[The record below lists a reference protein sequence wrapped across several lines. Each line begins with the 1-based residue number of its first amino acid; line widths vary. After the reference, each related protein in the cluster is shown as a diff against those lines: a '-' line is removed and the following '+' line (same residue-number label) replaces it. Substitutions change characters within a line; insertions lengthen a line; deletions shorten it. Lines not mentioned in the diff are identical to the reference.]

1 MVRSTVTKR
10 WAWIGVCLLLALA
23 LAVAPPADAQKNKK
37 KNDEKEQAG
46 PTIVLADPQQIE
58 TNISEMLAAWQI
70 GDVALL
76 HKYYADDVTVVSGA
90 YEPPLLGWANYS
102 AAYQRQ
108 RERIQSVRMERRNTL
123 VQVKGSVAWAVYQW
137 EMSATA
143 DGNPFS
149 GRGHTTLTLEKR
161 GGAWL
166 IVHNHTSMVESL
178 PPSQQAQQPAEG
190 NPPKN

>member
-1 MVRSTVTKR
+1 MAGNRILTRSAMT
-10 WAWIGVCLLLALA
+10 AFCLMIALT
-23 LAVAPPADAQKNKK
+23 LAVASPVEAQKKK
-37 KNDEKEQAG
+37 KNGDKEPTE

-76 HKYYADDVTVVSGA
+76 HKYYADDVTVVSGT
-90 YEPPLLGWANYS
+90 YEPPLVGWANYA

-123 VQVKGSVAWAVYQW
+123 VQVKGTVAWAVYQW

-143 DGNPFS
+143 DGNPFN

-161 GGAWL
+161 GGTWL

-178 PPSQQAQQPAEG
+178 QPSQQAQQKPAES